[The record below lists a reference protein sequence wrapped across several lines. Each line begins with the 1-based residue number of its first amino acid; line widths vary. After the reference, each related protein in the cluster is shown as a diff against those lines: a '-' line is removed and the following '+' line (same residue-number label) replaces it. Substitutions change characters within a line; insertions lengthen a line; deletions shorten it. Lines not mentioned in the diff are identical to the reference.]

1 MGTGGRKATLC
12 PLSFNAVQ
20 FNVVAAISHQSQD
33 AFWSWTF
40 RALPAGM
47 PSTKP
52 RAHQIWGRVL
62 WEPDHSTHQFYKLF
76 ANRESETCQIR
87 TYFKRRPD
95 HPIDRRRRAR

>member
-1 MGTGGRKATLC
+1 LVVDVSRVAGGDAFHQAKGSPNMGTC
-12 PLSFNAVQ
+12 P
-20 FNVVAAISHQSQD
+20 
-33 AFWSWTF
+33 
-40 RALPAGM
+40 
-47 PSTKP
+47 
-52 RAHQIWGRVL
+52 